1 MSTDA
6 GASIIFGG
14 LRDAYNKQQMR
25 VDILRTTIINL
36 ETQLLVSVRER
47 ATRSY
52 SSVSDRERK
61 MHDNL
66 RGSIAYA
73 RQRLADEV
81 KMQQWL
87 RRRHNAAVLSRKA
100 PSRYMWFT
108 GCRFNRIKIHFLY
121 LRLKSSERVD
131 MEANAMRAERTLS
144 VLTSTYLANTDAV
157 KTNIGLVVDTVL
169 SQNLLAYIDAT
180 ELSEDTAKC
189 YASAIHRWLARI
201 NSLATGKT
209 SESRMAGILLMKHTA
224 LQSPRTFADNVSKW
238 TTTLLNVLGKTETT
252 PVLVATLQTLLTFI
266 DAVRDVPVLHRE
278 IATAQ
283 VPRMN
288 QAVLGLADKSI
299 DLVDQALDVLAYS
312 AAWFPTLF
320 RPSIDKTEALCLR
333 VLDGSKI
340 RSDPELCKR
349 AATCMASL
357 CLVGGKNSAEERWFC
372 CMQQALG
379 SISQCID
386 HIMCTDTVDGNKTPG
401 QHFPLPEFADDFVV
415 SIPQAADRIAAMAE
429 LVLGL
434 LVHPTHVDVSVPIN
448 DLIQAASGLAMIP
461 MRAASSKSSRAEF
474 DLVPLLSPQI
484 QRAAIRIMAALAIS
498 MRGHMYPFL
507 SMVARAVVAINVQH
521 IQSPATQV
529 ALHCLI
535 QLYIEKYGYGFVV
548 HLPYEVVSSAV
559 DDTGVHRKINAPP
572 ASEPATKSTTSSQ
585 SKKRSG
591 NGKQRATG
599 YGEADDIGDTSR
611 IHWTDVVY
619 AALKTVLA
627 LLRHTPTI
635 LSTALRIKIDS
646 QVLTLQMLDMIG
658 GINRSFAARQSDTR
672 YRVVLFQCLEA
683 SILSPDPWQKAILP
697 HVISAM
703 NAGLA
708 DSSNEVRSVCQHT
721 LMCIEPIIHSRLPAQ
736 QRRPDKEENVE
747 IEERVPQMMRTT
759 GSSVSISAAL
769 SSTHLDEQHAAAEV
783 NVESAIETSK
793 RFKYEDTG
801 AEPEAVLSQQPKLDL
816 DPQDTPLVPKQQRVV
831 AEEKSILTHVAEPD
845 TKAPYASVATKSV
858 SMDNSSTR
866 VASTTQT
873 RAIGKA
879 PGTKEDVSYEDDND
893 DIPDIVMEGS
903 DSEDD

>member
-1 MSTDA
+1 
-6 GASIIFGG
+6 
-14 LRDAYNKQQMR
+14 
-25 VDILRTTIINL
+25 
-36 ETQLLVSVRER
+36 
-47 ATRSY
+47 
-52 SSVSDRERK
+52 
-61 MHDNL
+61 
-66 RGSIAYA
+66 
-73 RQRLADEV
+73 
-81 KMQQWL
+81 
-87 RRRHNAAVLSRKA
+87 
-100 PSRYMWFT
+100 
-108 GCRFNRIKIHFLY
+108 
-121 LRLKSSERVD
+121 
-131 MEANAMRAERTLS
+131 MEAKAERAERTLTL
-144 VLTSTYLANTDAV
+144 LTSTYLANTDAV
-157 KTNIGLVVDTVL
+157 RTNIGLVVDTVL

-180 ELSEDTAKC
+180 ELSEDTAKR

-209 SESRMAGILLMKHTA
+209 SESRMAGILLMKHTT
-224 LQSPRTFADNVSKW
+224 LQSPQTFADNVSKW
-238 TTTLLNVLGKTETT
+238 TTTLLNVLGKAETT

-288 QAVLGLADKSI
+288 QAVLGLVDKSI
-299 DLVDQALDVLAYS
+299 DLVDQGLDVLAYS

-333 VLDGSKI
+333 ILDGSRI
-340 RSDPELCKR
+340 RSDPKLCR
-349 AATCMASL
+349 QAATCMASL
-357 CLVGGKNSAEERWFC
+357 CLVGGKSSAEERWFY

-386 HIMCTDTVDGNKTPG
+386 HIMCTDTVDDKGKVG
-401 QHFPLPEFADDFVV
+401 QHFSLPAFADDFVV
-415 SIPQAADRIAAMAE
+415 SIPQAADRIAAMVE
-429 LVLGL
+429 LLVGL
-434 LVHPTHVDVSVPIN
+434 LVHPTHVDISVPIN
-448 DLIQAASGLAMIP
+448 DLIQTASGLAMIP
-461 MRAASSKSSRAEF
+461 MRAASSKSNRAEF
-474 DLVPLLSPQI
+474 DLIPLLSPQI

-498 MRGHMYPFL
+498 MGGHMYPFL

-529 ALHCLI
+529 ALHSLI
-535 QLYIEKYGYGFVV
+535 QLYIEKYGYGFIV

-559 DDTGVHRKINAPP
+559 DDTGVHRKVKAPP
-572 ASEPATKSTTSSQ
+572 SSESATTPTTSQ

-591 NGKQRATG
+591 NGKQRASG
-599 YGEADDIGDTSR
+599 YGEADDAGDTSR

-635 LSTALRIKIDS
+635 LSTPLRIKIDS

-658 GINRSFAARQSDTR
+658 GINTPFAARQSDTR

-703 NAGLA
+703 KAGLA

-736 QRRPDKEENVE
+736 KRRPDKEENLE
-747 IEERVPQMMRTT
+747 IEDQVPQMMRAT
-759 GSSVSISAAL
+759 GSSVSISAVL
-769 SSTHLDEQHAAAEV
+769 SSTHLNEQHVVAEV
-783 NVESAIETSK
+783 NVDSAIETSK
-793 RFKYEDTG
+793 RFKHEDAST
-801 AEPEAVLSQQPKLDL
+801 ELPTVLSQKPNLDL
-816 DPQDTPLVPKQQRVV
+816 DPQDAPLDSKQQRIMP
-831 AEEKSILTHVAEPD
+831 EEQSILTHV
-845 TKAPYASVATKSV
+845 TKPATEASYTSVAFRRIST
-858 SMDNSSTR
+858 DNSSPR
-866 VASTTQT
+866 VASATQT
-873 RAIGKA
+873 RITGKA
-879 PGTKEDVSYEDDND
+879 SGSTEDASYDDDND